1 MEFQYLF
8 IVNFKERAVIDPNAT
23 VSRRTL
29 ALEHAHHRLTFFFE
43 ELPSARIREA
53 PQLPVVWQISRSLRN
68 PRRKNQIQIPGLLI
82 VLHGPVSHV
91 TDEAMYVEGKP
102 LQELTA
108 SRTHRYRSHD
118 LLGCG
123 WKNDRWSGLAQQ
135 EKTVGLCTYCG
146 DVVQVVDEGG
156 KGRLSEIV
164 RFVQGRRLFYM
175 LAFMSR
181 DITRAGIFIRC
192 FSNHLQERA
201 DFCSQ
206 WTMARM
212 NYVEASTQ
220 RFGVEQF
227 HGGELM
233 RS

>member
-1 MEFQYLF
+1 FTSSLVEFQYLF
-8 IVNFKERAVIDPNAT
+8 IVNFKEHAVIDPNAT

-68 PRRKNQIQIPGLLI
+68 PRRENQIQIPGLLI
-82 VLHGPVSHV
+82 ILHGPVSNI
-91 TDEAMYVEGKP
+91 TDEAVYVEGKP

-123 WKNDRWSGLAQQ
+123 WKNARWSGLAQQ
-135 EKTVGLCTYCG
+135 KKTIGLCTYCG

-156 KGRLSEIV
+156 KDRPRTIDTLRSALPNYFACLRLS
-164 RFVQGRRLFYM
+164 
-175 LAFMSR
+175 LATFP
-181 DITRAGIFIRC
+181 AP
-192 FSNHLQERA
+192 
-201 DFCSQ
+201 
-206 WTMARM
+206 
-212 NYVEASTQ
+212 
-220 RFGVEQF
+220 
-227 HGGELM
+227 
-233 RS
+233 